1 MQGDVAVG
9 AKGCDH
15 GAMKGRKCGG
25 ALAGILVAA
34 LVLGACGS
42 PDAKYVKN
50 PDLGVFLKVPQ
61 SWTVF
66 EVQTNGP
73 GLVNMGSSVAKLS
86 WMVGFDGAVQ
96 PARAHLDEA
105 VPAEPV
111 GSLQILP
118 AIGSSIEHSV
128 AGLIK
133 ALSTG
138 SDSAGAAV
146 PFQVI
151 ESGELSFPSG
161 HWGVRI
167 IMKADVGDGTTRQ
180 AQRMALFDS
189 TGSYLYV
196 LEIACD
202 PECFDANKASIDEI
216 FQSLTM
222 KAIK

>member
-1 MQGDVAVG
+1 MMGRRSRAAAAAVF
-9 AKGCDH
+9 
-15 GAMKGRKCGG
+15 
-25 ALAGILVAA
+25 AA

-42 PDAKYVKN
+42 PSAKYVKN
-50 PDLGVFLKVPQ
+50 SDLGVFLKVPDT
-61 SWTVF
+61 WTVF

-73 GLVNMGSSVAKLS
+73 GLVNMGSQVAKLA
-86 WMVGFDGAVQ
+86 WMVGFDGAAQ

-128 AGLIK
+128 SGLIK

-138 SDSAGAAV
+138 SDSAGQSV
-146 PFQVI
+146 PFDVI

-167 IMKADVGDGTTRQ
+167 IMKAEVGDGTTRQ
-180 AQRMALFDS
+180 AERMALFDS
-189 TGSYLYV
+189 SGSYLYV
-196 LEIACD
+196 LEVACD
-202 PECFDANKASIDEI
+202 PGCFDANRAAINDI

-222 KAIK
+222 MAIK